1 MALLAATTRGGGPI
15 LSRPRLAALEGVTLQ
30 PFAFTIKNAVNGL
43 AAGSATILRLVAAKL
58 GRRFVT
64 ARPLAQGKWPKNIC
78 RVTTRRRNFGIF
90 WRLRRNSEPTT
101 ARPLRFG
108 VPGFDG
114 LVLTATGLSL
124 CRLPASNQPAA
135 LRVLAITLVPTLRRV
150 DVSAALAQAPP
161 RSRSPTTTAV

>member
-1 MALLAATTRGGGPI
+1 LAATTRGGGPI
-15 LSRPRLAALEGVTLQ
+15 LALPRLAALEGAALQ

-43 AAGSATILRLVAAKL
+43 AAGAATILGLVAAKL
-58 GRRFVT
+58 GRRCVT
-64 ARPLAQGKWPKNIC
+64 ARPLAQGKWPQTFC
-78 RVTTRRRNFGIF
+78 CVTTRRRNFGIF
-90 WRLRRNSEPTT
+90 WRLRRSGAPTT

-135 LRVLAITLVPTLRRV
+135 LRILAVTLVPTLRRV
-150 DVSAALAQAPP
+150 GVSAALA
-161 RSRSPTTTAV
+161 